1 MRSFWRAPEQIKPK
15 FAVLLKRK
23 AIICSSHWIRFAK
36 PMRLTKPAK
45 TPCPKPLSPFWR
57 VVTLKMQY
65 AVRFPSAAT
74 AIRWRQLRAGL
85 PKRFTVYRSTSRK
98 KHFPIC
104 PRICGKLP
112 RIFTARLQNKKHR
125 GRFYVPSVFFVI
137 CKDYF
142 GSRTVKV
149 LPSPSVLSTETELPV
164 NWQAVCTSA
173 SPSPL
178 PTARCEAS
186 P

>member
-1 MRSFWRAPEQIKPK
+1 M
-15 FAVLLKRK
+15 
-23 AIICSSHWIRFAK
+23 RFAK
-36 PMRLTKPAK
+36 PIRLTKPAK
-45 TPCPKPLSPFWR
+45 TPCLKPLSLFWR
-57 VVTLKMQY
+57 VVTLKTQY

-125 GRFYVPSVFFVI
+125 GRFWRSLGVFRYIQILFRQSHGKGTAFAFGAFDRDGTACQLAGGLHQRQPESVA
-137 CKDYF
+137 D
-142 GSRTVKV
+142 G
-149 LPSPSVLSTETELPV
+149 
-164 NWQAVCTSA
+164 AV
-173 SPSPL
+173 
-178 PTARCEAS
+178 
-186 P
+186 